1 MKKRTLWSV
10 ITVAVAVL
18 VLGACGNKKSDDSV
32 LKVGAS
38 PVPHAEI
45 LEHVKPLLEKE
56 GVKLEVTTY
65 TDYVL
70 PNKALESGDID
81 ANYFQHV
88 PFFNEAVKEN
98 DYDFVNAGAIHLE
111 PVGLYSK
118 KYKSLQE
125 IPDGSTIYVSSS
137 VSDWPRV
144 LTILEDAGLIT
155 LKEGVDRTTA
165 TFDDIDKNTKKL
177 KFNHESDPAI
187 MTTLY
192 DNEEGVAVLINSN
205 FAVDQGLNPKKDAI
219 ALEKESSPYAN
230 IIAVRKEDENN
241 ENVKKLVKVL
251 RSKEVQDWI
260 TKKWNGAIVPVNE

>member
-1 MKKRTLWSV
+1 M
-10 ITVAVAVL
+10 
-18 VLGACGNKKSDDSV
+18 
-32 LKVGAS
+32 
-38 PVPHAEI
+38 
-45 LEHVKPLLEKE
+45 
-56 GVKLEVTTY
+56 TTY

-125 IPDGSTIYVSSS
+125 NPDDSTIYVSSS

-192 DNEEGVAVLINSN
+192 DNEEGAAVLINSN

>member
-1 MKKRTLWSV
+1 M
-10 ITVAVAVL
+10 
-18 VLGACGNKKSDDSV
+18 
-32 LKVGAS
+32 KVGAS

-118 KYKSLQE
+118 NTNRYKKFLMVQ
-125 IPDGSTIYVSSS
+125 
-137 VSDWPRV
+137 RF
-144 LTILEDAGLIT
+144 T
-155 LKEGVDRTTA
+155 L
-165 TFDDIDKNTKKL
+165 
-177 KFNHESDPAI
+177 
-187 MTTLY
+187 
-192 DNEEGVAVLINSN
+192 
-205 FAVDQGLNPKKDAI
+205 
-219 ALEKESSPYAN
+219 ALPFQIGHAY
-230 IIAVRKEDENN
+230 
-241 ENVKKLVKVL
+241 
-251 RSKEVQDWI
+251 
-260 TKKWNGAIVPVNE
+260 